1 MFNDLEQINLSV
13 ASQIEMTAKWKQFIH
28 ESWRKSLRNPALYR
42 KKINISKNRRKND
55 YNLYENL
62 TVNQWIFVKHSLF
75 DTFTT
80 ISKRSRQIAHQNKL
94 LKLFKFFVFR

>member
-1 MFNDLEQINLSV
+1 MKTIYPRKLKEKL
-13 ASQIEMTAKWKQFIH
+13 AK
-28 ESWRKSLRNPALYR
+28 PCALQ
-42 KKINISKNRRKND
+42 KKNKHFKKPEKND